1 MTWLRFRH
9 RAVANPPSHL
19 LRLCL
24 GGKAATI
31 AEIFIMND
39 CLGTLIN
46 CSTVARRGT
55 GMRAAPVEVLDLQG
69 C

>member
-9 RAVANPPSHL
+9 RAVADPPSQL

-39 CLGTLIN
+39 CLGTLTN
-46 CSTVARRGT
+46 CSTVARR
-55 GMRAAPVEVLDLQG
+55 GMRAAPVEVLDMQG